1 MKGPSPSSRARSVLQ
16 VMRVQLSV
24 PETAAF
30 AFAADL
36 AHLQTCRVSRNVS
49 RALTLAPACSHALSS
64 PTATA
69 LTAQIATRT
78 AALSA
83 ATHPKEPPC
92 ASERLRAATQRAA
105 APTAA
110 LQPTCSTAAPKER
123 LHSPSAPPATAHAR
137 RVLPAASAPLQAR
150 AVRICAM
157 QAPTPPLSVQY
168 HAPPALLAH
177 ILHLLA
183 RLQSSRAPPAPQAPT
198 ALQAHRSSAAAPSTR
213 MPPLLVASAP
223 AAPALGKLYPQRDRA
238 SA

>member
-16 VMRVQLSV
+16 VMRVQLLV
-24 PETAAF
+24 QKTAAF

-36 AHLQTCRVSRNVS
+36 AHLPTCRVSRSAS
-49 RALTLAPACSHALSS
+49 RALTLAPACSHVLSS

-69 LTAQIATRT
+69 STALIATRT

-83 ATHPKEPPC
+83 ATHPKEAPC
-92 ASERLRAATQRAA
+92 ASERLRAATQCAA

-110 LQPTCSTAAPKER
+110 LQPTCSTAAPEAR
-123 LHSPSAPPATAHAR
+123 HHPPSAPPATAHAR
-137 RVLPAASAPLQAR
+137 RVLPAASALLQAR
-150 AVRICAM
+150 QVPSLAQ
-157 QAPTPPLSVQY
+157 QARSLAISGRQ
-168 HAPPALLAH
+168 PAA
-177 ILHLLA
+177 
-183 RLQSSRAPPAPQAPT
+183 PAPQARTPLLLVPWHATSALPVPT

-213 MPPLLVASAP
+213 MPPLLVVPAP